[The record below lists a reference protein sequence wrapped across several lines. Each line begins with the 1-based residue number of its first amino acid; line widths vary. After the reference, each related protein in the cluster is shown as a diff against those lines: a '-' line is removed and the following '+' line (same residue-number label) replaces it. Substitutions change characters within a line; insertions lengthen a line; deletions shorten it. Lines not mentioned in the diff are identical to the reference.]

1 MTYHMDN
8 KVRKYIQAYGS
19 LSFKKL
25 GNKLLSRYNKYGKKI
40 VNRVITAENFLKNS
54 AKKNNESKYG
64 KTLKKKVQK
73 KAVGHYI
80 GSKITDKLTSLSGR
94 KEEEPYEKEPEEI
107 IISPKTDSKLLM
119 IYECFK
125 NYGIKMKYKKIEN
138 LLG

>member
-54 AKKNNESKYG
+54 AKKK
-64 KTLKKKVQK
+64 
-73 KAVGHYI
+73 
-80 GSKITDKLTSLSGR
+80 
-94 KEEEPYEKEPEEI
+94 
-107 IISPKTDSKLLM
+107 
-119 IYECFK
+119 
-125 NYGIKMKYKKIEN
+125 
-138 LLG
+138 